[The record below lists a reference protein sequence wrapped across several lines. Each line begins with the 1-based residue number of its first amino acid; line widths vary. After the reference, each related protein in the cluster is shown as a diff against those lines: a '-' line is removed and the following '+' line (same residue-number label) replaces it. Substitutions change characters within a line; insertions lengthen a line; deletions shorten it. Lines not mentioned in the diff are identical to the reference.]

1 MKPSSY
7 YITLLLL
14 ISLMSIRPGLMHAQ
28 VSISPTL
35 VTLKDDQPMRTLT
48 LTNTTATALE
58 VSIDAAFGYPVT
70 NQNGV
75 IGMEY
80 GDGVREQQFAL
91 DPHLRFFPRRFVL
104 QPGERQLVRI
114 QLLPETTLGTNQM
127 YWTRLRISSNEVETD
142 ADLTSDLVVSR
153 IRYRIQQN
161 IGVFLHNGEV
171 FTGVHRSGNVQL
183 IRNESDIPM
192 LLIPFEQVGNAPFM
206 GQYTYSLTDASGRE
220 VWQNRRTFS
229 VYFQRVLAVELGDG
243 SLPPGVYRLRVQ
255 TGNDRQDVP
264 AADRV
269 PVQSDYEEVFT
280 IRI

>member
-1 MKPSSY
+1 MKSSFNSV
-7 YITLLLL
+7 ILLFLVC
-14 ISLMSIRPGLMHAQ
+14 LMGIRPGLVHAQ

-35 VTLKDDQPMRTLT
+35 VTLKDDQPLRTLT

-58 VSIDAAFGYPVT
+58 VSIDSAFGYPVT
-70 NQNGV
+70 NQSGV
-75 IGMEY
+75 ISMEY
-80 GDGVREQQFAL
+80 ADGVREQQFAL

-114 QLLPETTLGTNQM
+114 QLLPETSLGANQM

-171 FTGVHRSGNVQL
+171 FTGVRRNGAVQL
-183 IRNESDIPM
+183 VRNEADLPM

-206 GQYTYSLTDASGRE
+206 GQYTYSLTDDSGRV

-243 SLPPGVYRLRVQ
+243 SLPPGEYRLHVQ

-264 AADRV
+264 AGDRV
-269 PVQSDYEEVFT
+269 PVQSDYDEVFT
-280 IRI
+280 VRI